1 MERRYN
7 IFMNKLR
14 FGILSTAN
22 IGRQNWKAIFNSGN
36 AIVTAVAS
44 RDAGRSREFIR
55 EGQREFPF
63 AAEPAALGS
72 YEELLAS
79 PNVDA
84 VYIPLPTG
92 LRKEWVLRA
101 AAAGKHVIC
110 EKPCGVSFADVR
122 EMTWACKKNR
132 VQFMDGVMFMHSPR
146 MPRVR
151 EVLDDGKSVG
161 PVRRIASA
169 FSFLGTGDFSRG
181 NIRVDGRLEPAG
193 CLGDLGWYCIRFT
206 LWAMKWQLPHTVTG
220 RILSQSEPT
229 GGRERAPTEF
239 SAELVFDDGVSA
251 GFYASFLAAPQQ
263 WVFVSGVNGWVWVPD
278 FVHPFNSRE
287 PAFEVNRTEM
297 RAPTAAG
304 TQTPTPV
311 SDPAELGHA
320 TAQNT
325 ILFRNFAN
333 QVFSGKLNDNWPMW
347 ALKTQQV
354 MDACFESA
362 QEAGKPMKLESK
374 L

>member
-1 MERRYN
+1 
-7 IFMNKLR
+7 MNKLR
-14 FGILSTAN
+14 FGILSAAN
-22 IGRQNWKAIFNSGN
+22 IGRQNWKAVFNSGN

-122 EMTWACKKNR
+122 EMTDACKKNR

-161 PVRRIASA
+161 PVRRISSA
-169 FSFLGTGDFSRG
+169 FSFLGTGDFSQG

-193 CLGDLGWYCIRFT
+193 CLGDLGWYCLRFT

-229 GGRERAPTEF
+229 GGREPAPTEF
-239 SAELVFDDGVSA
+239 SAELFFDDGVSA
-251 GFYASFLAAPQQ
+251 GFYTSFLAAPQQ
-263 WVFVSGVNGWVWVPD
+263 WVFISGVNGWVWTPD

-287 PAFEVNRTEM
+287 PAFEVNRTEI
-297 RAPTAAG
+297 RVQEAGAAQR
-304 TQTPTPV
+304 QTPIPE
-311 SDPAELGHA
+311 SDELGHA

-325 ILFRNFAN
+325 IMFRNFAN
-333 QVFSGKLNDNWPMW
+333 QVFSGKLNDDWPMW

-374 L
+374 P